1 MTADSYIRAQY
12 LLNLIGPDVWP
23 NFLCHVTLKLAVSR
37 SQPSVPQGANFC
49 ILLVLLAV
57 NCFNCSLT
65 DLPALR
71 HRPASYDWATEVELA
86 EQEEEAA
93 R

>member
-1 MTADSYIRAQY
+1 
-12 LLNLIGPDVWP
+12 
-23 NFLCHVTLKLAVSR
+23 
-37 SQPSVPQGANFC
+37 
-49 ILLVLLAV
+49 LLAV